1 MAGEE
6 TVSKGTPPTYP
17 NAVRNDSG
25 RWETP
30 DGSPLPV
37 SASDLE
43 RYTYCPLS
51 WHLATTGT
59 SGKSA
64 AIQEGIRQHQAIHE
78 SMMDFKGHQSHTQ
91 RNLLIWQ
98 WWFSIIVILLIDTI
112 AFRYIDDINLN
123 VVEFSKFLA
132 VGALSFLLVGVLALL
147 VPWRTAIGL
156 NRPFLPK
163 KEGYVDPIDPV
174 IEPRGFMGG
183 WFQAGLLETF
193 MFISAIVLALHS
205 SALLFAADREQA
217 SFVLASTT
225 LGWTLLATVL
235 LRRALKANELALKL
249 AKENNLSIDHKVSY
263 SDDEDKAQL
272 LIDEETGLRGRPDQI
287 VIIDS
292 EFIPVE
298 QKTGKVPKRPHD
310 SHRLQALAYARLVEK
325 TTGRSPPYALL
336 RYGQDNLHQLP
347 WDEAAEKELFA
358 QITKVQNAMAK
369 GGAVRNHDRPGKCQH
384 CSRRHACEAS
394 LV

>member
-1 MAGEE
+1 MAAEKAVPEG
-6 TVSKGTPPTYP
+6 SAPTHP
-17 NAVRNDSG
+17 NAVKGEDG
-25 RWETP
+25 GWQTP
-30 DGSPLPV
+30 DGKALPV

-51 WHLATTGT
+51 WHLAATGI
-59 SGKSA
+59 SGESE
-64 AIQEGIRQHQAIHE
+64 AIEEGKRQHQIIHE
-78 SMMDFKGHQSHTQ
+78 SIMDFKDHQFQTQ

-98 WWFSIIVILLIDTI
+98 WWFSVIVILLIDTI
-112 AFRYIDDINLN
+112 AFRYIDDIALN
-123 VVEFSKFLA
+123 VLEFSRFLA
-132 VGALSFLLVGVLALL
+132 VGALSFLLVGVVALL
-147 VPWRTAIGL
+147 VPWRSAIGL

-163 KEGYVDPIDPV
+163 TEGYVDAIDPV
-174 IEPRGFMGG
+174 FEPRDFTGG

-205 SALLFAADREQA
+205 SALLFADDREQA
-217 SFVLASTT
+217 SFVLGSTT
-225 LGWTLLATVL
+225 LAWTLLASVM
-235 LRRALKANELALKL
+235 LRRALKANEMAQQLGEEYNLKVDD
-249 AKENNLSIDHKVSY
+249 EISY

-310 SHRLQALAYARLVEK
+310 SHRLQAMAYARLVEI

-347 WDEAAEKELFA
+347 WDDAAKEELFN
-358 QITKVQNAMAK
+358 QVQTIQQVMAE
-369 GGAVRNHDRPGKCQH
+369 GGAVRNHERPGKCQH
-384 CSRRHACEAS
+384 CSRQHACDSS

>member
-1 MAGEE
+1 MAEKESVPEG
-6 TVSKGTPPTYP
+6 SPPTHP
-17 NAVRNDSG
+17 DAVKGASG

-30 DGSPLPV
+30 EGSPLPV

-51 WHLATTGT
+51 WHLAATGT

-64 AIQEGIRQHQAIHE
+64 AIEEGIRQHQAIHD
-78 SMMDFKGHQSHTQ
+78 SMMDFKGHQFHTQ

-98 WWFSIIVILLIDTI
+98 WWFSVIVILLIDTI

-123 VVEFSKFLA
+123 VLEFSKFLA

-156 NRPFLPK
+156 NRPFLPTR
-163 KEGYVDPIDPV
+163 EGYVDPIDPV

-193 MFISAIVLALHS
+193 MFVSAIVLALHS
-205 SALLFAADREQA
+205 SALLFADDREQA

-225 LGWTLLATVL
+225 LGWTLLASIM
-235 LRRALKANELALKL
+235 LRRALKTNELAHRL
-249 AKENNLSIDHKVSY
+249 AQENNLSVDDEISY

-272 LIDEETGLRGRPDQI
+272 LVDDETGLRGRPDQI

-310 SHRLQALAYARLVEK
+310 SHRLQALAYARLVET
-325 TTGRSPPYALL
+325 TTGRAPPYALL

-347 WDEAAEKELFA
+347 WDKSAKEELLARVHEVQRVMA
-358 QITKVQNAMAK
+358 Q
-369 GGAVRNHDRPGKCQH
+369 GGAVRNHERPGKCQH
-384 CSRRHACEAS
+384 CSRRHACDAS

>member
-1 MAGEE
+1 MAGKKE
-6 TVSKGTPPTYP
+6 VSEGSAPTHPDAIKGQE
-17 NAVRNDSG
+17 G
-25 RWETP
+25 RWQTP
-30 DGSPLPV
+30 DGRPLPV

-51 WHLATTGT
+51 WHLSATGT
-59 SGKSA
+59 SGKSE
-64 AIQEGIRQHQAIHE
+64 AIEEGKRQHQAIHD
-78 SMMDFKGHQSHTQ
+78 SIMDLKSHQFHTQ
-91 RNLLIWQ
+91 KNLLIWQ

-123 VVEFSKFLA
+123 VLEFSKFLA
-132 VGALSFLLVGVLALL
+132 VGALSFLLVGVVALL
-147 VPWRTAIGL
+147 VPWRVAIGL
-156 NRPFLPK
+156 NRPFLPQ
-163 KEGYVDPIDPV
+163 KEGHIEHIDPV
-174 IEPRGFMGG
+174 FEPRDFMGG

-205 SALLFAADREQA
+205 SALLFADDREQA

-225 LGWTLLATVL
+225 LGWTLLASVV
-235 LRRALKANELALKL
+235 LRRALKNNASAEFLAQ
-249 AKENNLSIDHKVSY
+249 ENNLNIDDEISY
-263 SDDEDKAQL
+263 SDGEEKARL
-272 LIDEETGLRGRPDQI
+272 LIDDETGLRGRPDQI

-336 RYGQDNLHQLP
+336 RYGQDNLHQLI
-347 WDEAAEKELFA
+347 WDKEAEEELLSKVHEVQRVMAE
-358 QITKVQNAMAK
+358 
-369 GGAVRNHDRPGKCQH
+369 GGAVRNHERPGKCQH
-384 CSRRHACEAS
+384 CSRRHACDSS